1 MKNDVLVTIS
11 FSNLSNQPA
20 KTESPNQSNSDESTV
35 IVDNSDLTDQ
45 IKALLCSHYQAKD
58 NADAMEWFSI
68 VISMLNNFKGQTFL
82 SSKYLISTLH
92 GNRAAAL
99 LMLGAYEITVSVLR
113 WQLSMQKMIISC
125 I

>member
-68 VISMLNNFKGQTFL
+68 VISMLNNFKGQTFFYHQRI
-82 SSKYLISTLH
+82 SS
-92 GNRAAAL
+92 AL
-99 LMLGAYEITVSVLR
+99 FMVTA
-113 WQLSMQKMIISC
+113 QLPS
-125 I
+125 

>member
-82 SSKYLISTLH
+82 SSTCLISTLH

-113 WQLSMQKMIISC
+113 WHLSMQKMIISC